1 MELDKIDKA
10 YEEVQK
16 LIESGYNLYSAYANF
31 DNILCNAVEGDD
43 YEHIM
48 YLNKICDTIKNVLF
62 YQQMKEQG
70 YYQDEYGYWKRGE

>member
-1 MELDKIDKA
+1 MDIDTLDKA

-31 DNILCNAVEGDD
+31 DNMLNNAVEGDD

-48 YLNKICDTIKNVLF
+48 YLNKICDTIKNVLHRRH
-62 YQQMKEQG
+62 MKEQG
-70 YYQDEYGYWKRGE
+70 YYEDEYGYWKRGD